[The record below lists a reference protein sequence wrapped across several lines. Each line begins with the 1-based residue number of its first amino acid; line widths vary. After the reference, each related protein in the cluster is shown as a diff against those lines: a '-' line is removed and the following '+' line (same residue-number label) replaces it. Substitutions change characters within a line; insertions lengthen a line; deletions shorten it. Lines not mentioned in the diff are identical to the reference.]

1 MEVKAEKS
9 LKLNQEPAVIW
20 KCMIDPSFMVKS
32 VPGAELTE
40 QIDERN
46 FKGKISVKIGPV
58 TTNFNG
64 EAEFTKLEEA
74 DYELTMEGKGLDTS
88 GKGGANMTMNIK
100 LSTLEDGGTEM
111 QSSMS
116 LSITGRL
123 AQFGARMIVDPDT
136 GLVGTVGGG
145 CGEAEV
151 IEAAYRVIETGKAQR
166 VNVDLTDDLVSW
178 SPAVCGGVMDIF
190 VEPVSPERS

>member
-1 MEVKAEKS
+1 MEVKAEKN

-20 KCMIDPSFMVKS
+20 ECMIDPSFMVKS

-46 FKGKISVKIGPV
+46 FKGKINVKIGPV

-100 LSTLEDGGTEM
+100 LFTLEDGGTEM

-123 AQFGARMIVDPDT
+123 AQFGARMIVAVNNKMFDQWATSFTELMNQHTSSKGSEENSSSLQDNVNLAETTPVKALPLAWAAIK
-136 GLVGTVGGG
+136 GLFGSN
-145 CGEAEV
+145 
-151 IEAAYRVIETGKAQR
+151 K
-166 VNVDLTDDLVSW
+166 
-178 SPAVCGGVMDIF
+178 
-190 VEPVSPERS
+190 

>member
-1 MEVKAEKS
+1 MEVKAEKN
-9 LKLNQEPAVIW
+9 LKLNQDPDMIW

-40 QIDERN
+40 QLDERN
-46 FKGKISVKIGPV
+46 FKGKIIIKIGPV
-58 TTNFNG
+58 TAKFNG

-100 LSTLEDGGTEM
+100 LSTLEEGGTEM

-123 AQFGARMIVDPDT
+123 AQFGARMIVAVNNKMFDQWAKSFTELLNEQTSSKDSEEISNNQPDN
-136 GLVGTVGGG
+136 G
-145 CGEAEV
+145 
-151 IEAAYRVIETGKAQR
+151 
-166 VNVDLTDDLVSW
+166 NV
-178 SPAVCGGVMDIF
+178 
-190 VEPVSPERS
+190 VEPTPVKALPLAWAAIKGLFGSK

>member
-1 MEVKAEKS
+1 MEVKAEKN
-9 LKLNQEPAVIW
+9 LKLNQDPDMIW

-40 QIDERN
+40 QLDERN
-46 FKGKISVKIGPV
+46 FKGKISIKIGPV
-58 TTNFNG
+58 TAKFNG

-74 DYELTMEGKGLDTS
+74 NYELTMEGKGLDTS

-100 LSTLEDGGTEM
+100 LSTLEEGGTEM

-123 AQFGARMIVDPDT
+123 AQFGARMIVAVNNKMFDQWATSFTELLNEQTSSKDSEENSNNQPDNGNVAEPT
-136 GLVGTVGGG
+136 PVKALPLAWAAIKGLFGS
-145 CGEAEV
+145 
-151 IEAAYRVIETGKAQR
+151 K
-166 VNVDLTDDLVSW
+166 
-178 SPAVCGGVMDIF
+178 
-190 VEPVSPERS
+190 

>member
-1 MEVKAEKS
+1 MEVKAEKN
-9 LKLNQEPAVIW
+9 LKLNQDPDMIW

-40 QIDERN
+40 QLDERN
-46 FKGKISVKIGPV
+46 FKGKISIKIGPV
-58 TTNFNG
+58 TAKFNG

-100 LSTLEDGGTEM
+100 LSTLEEGGTEM

-123 AQFGARMIVDPDT
+123 AQFGARMIVAVNNKMFDQWATSFTELLNEQTSSKGSEEKSNNQPDNANVAEPT
-136 GLVGTVGGG
+136 PVKALPLAWAAIKGLFGS
-145 CGEAEV
+145 
-151 IEAAYRVIETGKAQR
+151 K
-166 VNVDLTDDLVSW
+166 
-178 SPAVCGGVMDIF
+178 
-190 VEPVSPERS
+190 

>member
-1 MEVKAEKS
+1 MEVKAEKN
-9 LKLNQEPAVIW
+9 LKLNQDPDMIW

-40 QIDERN
+40 QLDERN
-46 FKGKISVKIGPV
+46 FKGKISIKIGPV
-58 TTNFNG
+58 TAKFNG

-74 DYELTMEGKGLDTS
+74 NYELTMEGKGLDTS

-100 LSTLEDGGTEM
+100 LSTLEEGGTEM

-123 AQFGARMIVDPDT
+123 AQFGARMIVAVNNKMFDQWATSFTELLNEQTSSKDSEEKSTNQPDNGNVAEPT
-136 GLVGTVGGG
+136 PVKALPLAWAAIKGL
-145 CGEAEV
+145 
-151 IEAAYRVIETGKAQR
+151 
-166 VNVDLTDDLVSW
+166 
-178 SPAVCGGVMDIF
+178 F
-190 VEPVSPERS
+190 

>member
-1 MEVKAEKS
+1 MEVKAEKN
-9 LKLNQEPAVIW
+9 LKLNQDPDMIW

-40 QIDERN
+40 QLDERN
-46 FKGKISVKIGPV
+46 FKGKISIKIGPV
-58 TTNFNG
+58 TAKFNG

-74 DYELTMEGKGLDTS
+74 DYELTMEGNGLDTS

-100 LSTLEDGGTEM
+100 LSTLEEGGTEM

-123 AQFGARMIVDPDT
+123 AQFGARMIVAVNNKMFDQWATSFTELLNEQTSSKDSEEKSNNQPDNGNVAEQT
-136 GLVGTVGGG
+136 PVKALPLAWAAIKGLFGS
-145 CGEAEV
+145 
-151 IEAAYRVIETGKAQR
+151 K
-166 VNVDLTDDLVSW
+166 
-178 SPAVCGGVMDIF
+178 
-190 VEPVSPERS
+190 

>member
-58 TTNFNG
+58 TTKFNG

-111 QSSMS
+111 LSSMS

-123 AQFGARMIVDPDT
+123 AQFGARMIV
-136 GLVGTVGGG
+136 
-145 CGEAEV
+145 A
-151 IEAAYRVIETGKAQR
+151 
-166 VNVDLTDDLVSW
+166 VNNKMFDQWATSFTELMNQQTSSKD
-178 SPAVCGGVMDIF
+178 
-190 VEPVSPERS
+190 

>member
-1 MEVKAEKS
+1 MEVKAEKN
-9 LKLNQEPAVIW
+9 LKLNQDPDMIW
-20 KCMIDPSFMVKS
+20 ECMIDPSFMVKS

-40 QIDERN
+40 QLDERN
-46 FKGKISVKIGPV
+46 FKGKISIKIGPV
-58 TTNFNG
+58 TTKFNG

-100 LSTLEDGGTEM
+100 LSTLEEGGTEM

-123 AQFGARMIVDPDT
+123 AQFGARMIVAVNNKMFDQWATSFTELLNEQTSSKDSEEKSNNQPDNGNVAEPT
-136 GLVGTVGGG
+136 PVKALPLAWAAIKGLLGS
-145 CGEAEV
+145 
-151 IEAAYRVIETGKAQR
+151 K
-166 VNVDLTDDLVSW
+166 
-178 SPAVCGGVMDIF
+178 
-190 VEPVSPERS
+190 

>member
-1 MEVKAEKS
+1 MEVKAEKN
-9 LKLNQEPAVIW
+9 LKLNQDPDMIW

-40 QIDERN
+40 QLDERN
-46 FKGKISVKIGPV
+46 FKGKISIKIGPV
-58 TTNFNG
+58 TAKFNG

-74 DYELTMEGKGLDTS
+74 DYEWTMEGKGLDTS

-100 LSTLEDGGTEM
+100 LSTLEEGGTEM

-123 AQFGARMIVDPDT
+123 AQFGARMIVAVNNKMFDQWATSFTELLNEQTSSKDSEEKSNNQPDNGNVAEQT
-136 GLVGTVGGG
+136 PVKALPLAWAAIKGLFGS
-145 CGEAEV
+145 
-151 IEAAYRVIETGKAQR
+151 K
-166 VNVDLTDDLVSW
+166 
-178 SPAVCGGVMDIF
+178 
-190 VEPVSPERS
+190 

>member
-1 MEVKAEKS
+1 MEVKAEKN
-9 LKLNQEPAVIW
+9 LKLNQDPDMIW

-40 QIDERN
+40 QLDERN
-46 FKGKISVKIGPV
+46 FKGKISIKIGPV
-58 TTNFNG
+58 TAKFNG

-74 DYELTMEGKGLDTS
+74 NYELTMEGKGLDTS

-100 LSTLEDGGTEM
+100 LSTLEEGGTEM

-123 AQFGARMIVDPDT
+123 AQFGARMIVAVNNKMFDQWATSFTELLNEQTSSKDSEEKSNNQPDNGNVAEPT
-136 GLVGTVGGG
+136 PVKALPLAWAAIKGLFGS
-145 CGEAEV
+145 
-151 IEAAYRVIETGKAQR
+151 K
-166 VNVDLTDDLVSW
+166 
-178 SPAVCGGVMDIF
+178 
-190 VEPVSPERS
+190 

>member
-1 MEVKAEKS
+1 MEVKAEKN
-9 LKLNQEPAVIW
+9 LKLNQDPDMIW

-40 QIDERN
+40 QLDERN
-46 FKGKISVKIGPV
+46 FKGKISIKIGPV
-58 TTNFNG
+58 TAKFNG
-64 EAEFTKLEEA
+64 EAEFTKLEKS

-100 LSTLEDGGTEM
+100 LSTLEEGGTEM

-123 AQFGARMIVDPDT
+123 AQFGARMIVAVNNKMFDQWATSFTELLNEQTSSKDSEEKSTNQPDNGNVAET
-136 GLVGTVGGG
+136 TPVKALPLAWAAIKGLFGT
-145 CGEAEV
+145 
-151 IEAAYRVIETGKAQR
+151 K
-166 VNVDLTDDLVSW
+166 
-178 SPAVCGGVMDIF
+178 
-190 VEPVSPERS
+190 

>member
-1 MEVKAEKS
+1 MEVKAEKN
-9 LKLNQEPAVIW
+9 LKLNQDPDMIW

-40 QIDERN
+40 QLDERN
-46 FKGKISVKIGPV
+46 FKGKISIKIGPV
-58 TTNFNG
+58 TAKFNG

-123 AQFGARMIVDPDT
+123 AQFGARMIVAVNNKMFDQWATSFTELLNEQTSSKDSEEKSNNQPDNGNVAEPT
-136 GLVGTVGGG
+136 PVKALPLAWAAIKGLLGS
-145 CGEAEV
+145 
-151 IEAAYRVIETGKAQR
+151 K
-166 VNVDLTDDLVSW
+166 
-178 SPAVCGGVMDIF
+178 
-190 VEPVSPERS
+190 

>member
-1 MEVKAEKS
+1 MEVKAEKN
-9 LKLNQEPAVIW
+9 LKLNQDPDMIW

-40 QIDERN
+40 QLDERN
-46 FKGKISVKIGPV
+46 FKGKISIKIGPV
-58 TTNFNG
+58 TTKFNG

-74 DYELTMEGKGLDTS
+74 NYELTMEGKGLDTS

-100 LSTLEDGGTEM
+100 LSALEEGGTEM

-123 AQFGARMIVDPDT
+123 AQFGARMIVAVNNKMFDQWATSFTELLNEQTSSKDSEEKSNNQPDNGNVAEPT
-136 GLVGTVGGG
+136 PVKALPLAWAAIKGLLGS
-145 CGEAEV
+145 
-151 IEAAYRVIETGKAQR
+151 K
-166 VNVDLTDDLVSW
+166 
-178 SPAVCGGVMDIF
+178 
-190 VEPVSPERS
+190 

>member
-1 MEVKAEKS
+1 MEVKAEKN
-9 LKLNQEPAVIW
+9 LKLNQDPDMIW

-40 QIDERN
+40 QLDERN
-46 FKGKISVKIGPV
+46 FKGKISIKIGPV
-58 TTNFNG
+58 TAKFNG

-74 DYELTMEGKGLDTS
+74 DYELIMEGKGLDTS

-100 LSTLEDGGTEM
+100 LSTLEEGGTEM

-123 AQFGARMIVDPDT
+123 AQFGARMIVAVNNKMFDQWATSFTELLNEQTSSKDSEEKSNNQSDNGNVAELTSVKALPLAWT
-136 GLVGTVGGG
+136 AIKGLFGS
-145 CGEAEV
+145 
-151 IEAAYRVIETGKAQR
+151 K
-166 VNVDLTDDLVSW
+166 
-178 SPAVCGGVMDIF
+178 
-190 VEPVSPERS
+190 

>member
-1 MEVKAEKS
+1 MEVKAEKN
-9 LKLNQEPAVIW
+9 LKLNQDPDMIW

-40 QIDERN
+40 QLDERN
-46 FKGKISVKIGPV
+46 FKGKISIKIGPV
-58 TTNFNG
+58 TAKFNG

-100 LSTLEDGGTEM
+100 LSTLEEGGTEM

-123 AQFGARMIVDPDT
+123 AQFGARMIVAVNNKMFDQWATSFTELLNEQTSSKDSEEKSTNQPDNGNVAEPT
-136 GLVGTVGGG
+136 PVKALPLAWAAIKGLFGS
-145 CGEAEV
+145 
-151 IEAAYRVIETGKAQR
+151 K
-166 VNVDLTDDLVSW
+166 
-178 SPAVCGGVMDIF
+178 
-190 VEPVSPERS
+190 

>member
-1 MEVKAEKS
+1 MEVKAEKI
-9 LKLNQEPAVIW
+9 LKLNQDPDMIW

-40 QIDERN
+40 QLDERN
-46 FKGKISVKIGPV
+46 FKGKISIKIGPV
-58 TTNFNG
+58 TAKFNG

-100 LSTLEDGGTEM
+100 LSTLEEGGTEM

-123 AQFGARMIVDPDT
+123 AQFGARMIVAVNNKMFDQWATSFTELLNEQTSSKDSEEKSNNQPDNGNVAEQT
-136 GLVGTVGGG
+136 PVKALPLAWAAIKGLFGS
-145 CGEAEV
+145 
-151 IEAAYRVIETGKAQR
+151 K
-166 VNVDLTDDLVSW
+166 
-178 SPAVCGGVMDIF
+178 
-190 VEPVSPERS
+190 

>member
-1 MEVKAEKS
+1 MEVKAEKN
-9 LKLNQEPAVIW
+9 LKLNQDPDMIW

-32 VPGAELTE
+32 VPGAELTD
-40 QIDERN
+40 QLDERN
-46 FKGKISVKIGPV
+46 FKGKISIKIGPV
-58 TTNFNG
+58 TTKFNG

-100 LSTLEDGGTEM
+100 LSTLEEGGTEM

-123 AQFGARMIVDPDT
+123 AQFGARMIVAVNNKMFDQWATSFTELLNEQTSSKDSEEKSNNQPDNGNVAEPT
-136 GLVGTVGGG
+136 PVKALPLAWAAIKGLLGS
-145 CGEAEV
+145 
-151 IEAAYRVIETGKAQR
+151 K
-166 VNVDLTDDLVSW
+166 
-178 SPAVCGGVMDIF
+178 
-190 VEPVSPERS
+190 

>member
-1 MEVKAEKS
+1 MEVKAEKN
-9 LKLNQEPAVIW
+9 LKFNQDPDMIW

-40 QIDERN
+40 QLDERN
-46 FKGKISVKIGPV
+46 FKGKINIKIGPV
-58 TTNFNG
+58 TAKFNG

-74 DYELTMEGKGLDTS
+74 DYELIMEGKGLDTS

-100 LSTLEDGGTEM
+100 LSTLEEGGTEM

-123 AQFGARMIVDPDT
+123 AQFGARMIVAVNNKMFDQWATSFTELLNEQTSSKDSEEKSTNQPDNGNVAEPT
-136 GLVGTVGGG
+136 PVKALPLSWTAIKGLFG
-145 CGEAEV
+145 
-151 IEAAYRVIETGKAQR
+151 YK
-166 VNVDLTDDLVSW
+166 
-178 SPAVCGGVMDIF
+178 
-190 VEPVSPERS
+190 

>member
-1 MEVKAEKS
+1 MEVKAKKN
-9 LKLNQEPAVIW
+9 LKLNQDPDMIW

-40 QIDERN
+40 QLDERN
-46 FKGKISVKIGPV
+46 FKGKISIKIGPV
-58 TTNFNG
+58 TTKFNG

-100 LSTLEDGGTEM
+100 LSTLEEGGTEM

-123 AQFGARMIVDPDT
+123 AQFGARMIVAVNNKMFDQWATSFTWLLNEQTSSKDSVEKSNNQPDKGNLVKPT
-136 GLVGTVGGG
+136 PVKALPLAWSAIKGLFGS
-145 CGEAEV
+145 
-151 IEAAYRVIETGKAQR
+151 K
-166 VNVDLTDDLVSW
+166 
-178 SPAVCGGVMDIF
+178 
-190 VEPVSPERS
+190 

>member
-1 MEVKAEKS
+1 MEVKAEKN
-9 LKLNQEPAVIW
+9 LKLNQDPDMIW

-40 QIDERN
+40 QLDERN
-46 FKGKISVKIGPV
+46 FKGKISIKIGPV
-58 TTNFNG
+58 TAKFNG

-100 LSTLEDGGTEM
+100 LSTLEEGGTEM

-123 AQFGARMIVDPDT
+123 AQFGARMIVAVNNKMFDQWATSFT
-136 GLVGTVGGG
+136 GLLNEQTSSKDSVEKSNNQPDNG
-145 CGEAEV
+145 
-151 IEAAYRVIETGKAQR
+151 
-166 VNVDLTDDLVSW
+166 NL
-178 SPAVCGGVMDIF
+178 
-190 VEPVSPERS
+190 VEPTPVKALPLAWAAIKGLFGSK

>member
-1 MEVKAEKS
+1 MEVKAEKN
-9 LKLNQEPAVIW
+9 LKLNQDPDMIW

-40 QIDERN
+40 QLDERN
-46 FKGKISVKIGPV
+46 FKGKISIKIGPV
-58 TTNFNG
+58 TAKFNG

-74 DYELTMEGKGLDTS
+74 NYELTMEGKGLDTS

-100 LSTLEDGGTEM
+100 LSTLEEGGTEM

-123 AQFGARMIVDPDT
+123 AQFGARMIVAVNNKMFDQWATSFTELLNEQTSSKHSEEKSNNQPDNGNVEEPT
-136 GLVGTVGGG
+136 PVKALPLAWAAIKGLFGS
-145 CGEAEV
+145 
-151 IEAAYRVIETGKAQR
+151 K
-166 VNVDLTDDLVSW
+166 
-178 SPAVCGGVMDIF
+178 
-190 VEPVSPERS
+190 

>member
-1 MEVKAEKS
+1 MEVKAEKNI
-9 LKLNQEPAVIW
+9 KLNQDPDMIW

-40 QIDERN
+40 QLDERN
-46 FKGKISVKIGPV
+46 FKGKISIKIGPV
-58 TTNFNG
+58 TAKFNG

-74 DYELTMEGKGLDTS
+74 DYELIMEGKGVDTS

-100 LSTLEDGGTEM
+100 LSKLEDGGTEM

-123 AQFGARMIVDPDT
+123 AQFGARMIVAVNNKMFYQWATSFTELLNEQTSSKDSEEISNNQQDNGNVAEPT
-136 GLVGTVGGG
+136 PVKALPLAWAAIKGLFGS
-145 CGEAEV
+145 
-151 IEAAYRVIETGKAQR
+151 K
-166 VNVDLTDDLVSW
+166 
-178 SPAVCGGVMDIF
+178 
-190 VEPVSPERS
+190 

>member
-1 MEVKAEKS
+1 MEVKAKKN
-9 LKLNQEPAVIW
+9 LKLNQDPDMIW

-40 QIDERN
+40 QLDERN
-46 FKGKISVKIGPV
+46 FKGKISIKIGPV
-58 TTNFNG
+58 TTKFNG

-88 GKGGANMTMNIK
+88 GKGGANMTMDIK
-100 LSTLEDGGTEM
+100 LSTLEEGGTEM

-123 AQFGARMIVDPDT
+123 AQFGARMIVAVNNKMFDQWATSFTELLNEQTSSKDSEENSNNQTDNGNVAEPT
-136 GLVGTVGGG
+136 PVKALPLAWAAIKGLLGS
-145 CGEAEV
+145 
-151 IEAAYRVIETGKAQR
+151 K
-166 VNVDLTDDLVSW
+166 
-178 SPAVCGGVMDIF
+178 
-190 VEPVSPERS
+190 